1 MNKIKYLLPTT
12 FLILLFVFTLSA
24 KEKDEETPQNK
35 FSVNIQ
41 YSQTSGFIPAADIL
55 WHYTSDIFSSL
66 YGNYYIAAEKK
77 SLENYEKSK
86 YALFSKTFVIG
97 ADVIGFYAA
106 KQPALFA
113 LSVGVEYK
121 RVKNEEFGYFDLEDS
136 TVTFEDTTQLDMIFP
151 FLKLRID
158 KYTERVNNRFLF
170 VIYPTYCLFTD
181 QKLFFDPLTLR
192 VYETDSVKWQVPAIE
207 LSEEVLF
214 NFSPFGG
221 ILISGNFSFW
231 QAKYKSAVLKKR
243 SGKYVFDKVG
253 VTQNFFEYDAS
264 MSYVLPFEI
273 AGKIRPKLGAGILGS
288 AEFRENDGRK
298 STHKD
303 IGYLIVAGFYY

>member
-1 MNKIKYLLPTT
+1 MNKIKYLA
-12 FLILLFVFTLSA
+12 LIIVIFSIFPVFA
-24 KEKDEETPQNK
+24 KDEAPQNK

-77 SLENYEKSK
+77 SLEDYKNSR

-97 ADVIGFYAA
+97 AEVIGFYV
-106 KQPALFA
+106 KKDPALFA

-121 RVKNEEFGYFDLEDS
+121 RVKNEEFGYFDLEEE
-136 TVTFEDTTQLDMIFP
+136 TVTFEDTTLLDMVFP

-158 KYTERVNNRFLF
+158 KYTERINNRFALVF
-170 VIYPTYCLFTD
+170 YPTFCLFTD

-214 NFSPFGG
+214 SFSPFGG
-221 ILISGNFSFW
+221 ILLSGSFSFW

-243 SGKYVFDKVG
+243 SSGNYVFDKVG
-253 VTQNFFEYDAS
+253 VTQNFLEYTAS

-273 AGKIRPKLGAGILGS
+273 AGKIRPKLGVGLLGS
-288 AEFRENDGRK
+288 AEFRENDGK
-298 STHKD
+298 SSTHKD

>member
-1 MNKIKYLLPTT
+1 MNKIKH
-12 FLILLFVFTLSA
+12 LILISVLLSVFALYA
-24 KEKDEETPQNK
+24 KEEERPQNK

-55 WHYTSDIFSSL
+55 WHYTDTVFSSL
-66 YGNYYIAAEKK
+66 YGNYYITAEKK
-77 SLENYEKSK
+77 SLENYKNSK
-86 YALFSKTFVIG
+86 YALFSRTFLLG
-97 ADVIGFYAA
+97 ADILGFYAA

-113 LSVGVEYK
+113 VSAGVEYK
-121 RVKNEEFGYFDLEDS
+121 RLKNEEFGFFDLEDS

-158 KYTERVNNRFLF
+158 KYSNVINNRFMF
-170 VIYPTYCLFTD
+170 VFYPTFCLFTD
-181 QKLFFDPLTLR
+181 QKLFLDPLTLR
-192 VYETDSVKWQVPAIE
+192 VYETDSVKWQVPAVEI
-207 LSEEVLF
+207 SEEVLF
-214 NFSPFGG
+214 SFSPFGG
-221 ILISGNFSFW
+221 ILLSGSFSFW

-253 VTQNFFEYDAS
+253 VTQNFLEYTAS

-273 AGKIRPKLGAGILGS
+273 AGKIRPKLGVGVLGS
-288 AEFRENDGRK
+288 AEFRNNDGRK

>member
-1 MNKIKYLLPTT
+1 MNKIKYL
-12 FLILLFVFTLSA
+12 FFIFVIFSFCHVFA
-24 KEKDEETPQNK
+24 KAEEAPQNK

-77 SLENYEKSK
+77 SLEDYKNSR

-97 ADVIGFYAA
+97 ADVLGFYVA
-106 KQPALFA
+106 KDPALFA
-113 LSVGVEYK
+113 LSAGIEYK

-136 TVTFEDTTQLDMIFP
+136 TVTFEDNTQLDMIFP

-158 KYTERVNNRFLF
+158 KYTERINNRFALVF
-170 VIYPTYCLFTD
+170 YPSFCLFTD
-181 QKLFFDPLTLR
+181 QKLYFNPLTLR

-214 NFSPFGG
+214 SFSPFGG
-221 ILISGNFSFW
+221 ILLSGSFSFW

-253 VTQNFFEYDAS
+253 VTQNFLEYDAS

-273 AGKIRPKLGAGILGS
+273 AGKIRPKLGVGVLGS
-288 AEFRENDGRK
+288 TEFRENDGQK